1 MTVSGASPIGLRVVG
16 HIDRP
21 MGSRHPK
28 AGFLY
33 PVNYGYVDGVM
44 APDGEEQDVYLLNV
58 DHPVETFTGTVI
70 AVYHRFDDV
79 EDKWIVT
86 PDGSDLPDEE
96 ILRQIEFQEQFFHGE
111 LRR

>member
-1 MTVSGASPIGLRVVG
+1 MIPDIKSLIGRRVAG

-44 APDGEEQDVYLLNV
+44 AADGDEQDVYLLGV
-58 DHPVETFTGTVI
+58 DHPVETFVGTVI

-96 ILRQIEFQEQFFHGE
+96 ILRQIRFQEQFFHGQL
-111 LRR
+111 LR